1 MITPLTRMG
10 GRRPALTREFGRDQV
25 VLAAYNQRRL
35 GLREVP
41 VAAITGTVGR
51 PDLCDP
57 RREQAWM
64 ATSRFARIR
73 RLLASGVG
81 LPPVDLYLLGGHYYI
96 RDGHHRVLAARRL
109 GILDVEAEVTEW
121 LPHPAAPAAA
131 WHQARAAFERDTG
144 LTGLH
149 VRRRDGYALLRRQIA
164 EHAWYLGER
173 GEAPRSSAE
182 AAARWEHDIYRP
194 VLADLDRHGVLDR
207 FPELTAAEL
216 YLAVCDHK
224 WYRSE
229 RLLRDIGFAAATA
242 DFARRQRHPW
252 LSWLA
257 DRLETGR
264 LALRQLLPG
273 GSPGAGGAAGRHWAI
288 KRDGVRGERNGA
300 REEIAMT
307 WTPEDRLLA
316 LVLFVATALAAGL
329 IFRII
334 AAPLF

>member
-1 MITPLTRMG
+1 MMMR
-10 GRRPALTREFGRDQV
+10 GRRPALTRDFGRDRV

-57 RREQAWM
+57 RRERAWM

-73 RLLASGVG
+73 RLLAGGIG

-149 VRRRDGYALLRRQIA
+149 VRRPDGYELLRRQIA

-173 GEAPRSSAE
+173 GEAPRSSSE
-182 AAARWEHDIYRP
+182 AAARWERDIYRP
-194 VLADLDRHGVLDR
+194 VLADLDRHGVLGR
-207 FPELTAAEL
+207 FPELTPAEL

-229 RLLRDIGFAAATA
+229 RLLRDIGFAAAVA
-242 DFARRQRHPW
+242 DFARRQRFPW
-252 LSWLA
+252 LS
-257 DRLETGR
+257 RLVDGLEAAR
-264 LALRQLLPG
+264 LALRRLDAG
-273 GSPGAGGAAGRHWAI
+273 RRAGAGGMARGWGLG
-288 KRDGVRGERNGA
+288 RDGARMERHGA
-300 REEIAMT
+300 REGIAMA
-307 WTPEDRLLA
+307 WTTPDRVLA
-316 LVLFVATALAAGL
+316 AVLFVVVVLAAGL
-329 IFRII
+329 LFRIM